1 MRNKILLGTMLA
13 GVLSAGYALTF
24 AAPTA
29 EAGAPKNLQ
38 VYPKNTD
45 KKALKKDMK
54 AINKALDVNCD
65 FCHDMSGF
73 DKDSDMKNKARS
85 MMKMMRSAN
94 ASLKKNGFKGRVSCN
109 TCHQGAKKP
118 KK

>member
-1 MRNKILLGTMLA
+1 MSNKFLLGTILT
-13 GVLSAGYALTF
+13 GLLTGGYALTF
-24 AAPTA
+24 SAPTA
-29 EAGAPKNLQ
+29 DAGEPKNLQ

-54 AINKALDVNCD
+54 AIGKALDVNCD

-73 DKDSDMKNKARS
+73 EKDSDMKNKARS

-94 ASLKKNGFKGRVSCN
+94 ATMKKNGFKQKVTCN
-109 TCHQGAKKP
+109 TCHQGAKIP